1 MSWQSACIVT
11 ACTSSIELTCPRTCG
26 EREGALE
33 SVLALRVGIARATY
47 HLARNMRH
55 RRVLGCAGASA
66 AAAAAATAAS
76 APCVSD
82 SAVRVHVPPLCP
94 CQRAGVQRRC
104 AELRRLQR
112 RLTVANAHMVLLVVL
127 VLRPVKL
134 HRRILRTAKQHAEHH
149 AVAAS

>member
-1 MSWQSACIVT
+1 MSWQSACIVA

-26 EREGALE
+26 EGEEALE

-55 RRVLGCAGASA
+55 CRVLGCAGAS
-66 AAAAAATAAS
+66 AAAAATAAS

-94 CQRAGVQRRC
+94 CQRAGVQWRC

-112 RLTVANAHMVLLVVL
+112 RLTVANAHVVMLVVL

-134 HRRILRTAKQHAEHH
+134 RRRILRTAKQHAENH

>member
-1 MSWQSACIVT
+1 
-11 ACTSSIELTCPRTCG
+11 
-26 EREGALE
+26 
-33 SVLALRVGIARATY
+33 
-47 HLARNMRH
+47 MRH
-55 RRVLGCAGASA
+55 RRVLGCAGAS
-66 AAAAAATAAS
+66 AAAAATAAS

-112 RLTVANAHMVLLVVL
+112 RLTVANAHVVVLVVL

-134 HRRILRTAKQHAEHH
+134 RRRILRTAKQHAENH

>member
-1 MSWQSACIVT
+1 MSWQSACIVA

-26 EREGALE
+26 EGEEALE

-55 RRVLGCAGASA
+55 RRVLGC
-66 AAAAAATAAS
+66 AAS

-112 RLTVANAHMVLLVVL
+112 RLTVANAHVVVLVVL

-134 HRRILRTAKQHAEHH
+134 RRRILRTARQHAENH
-149 AVAAS
+149 AIAAS